1 MRTKKNIKKRAINSF
16 NTHNIRRIVWQKVR
30 GITNEI

>member
-1 MRTKKNIKKRAINSF
+1 MRIKKNIKKRIISSC
-16 NTHNIRRIVWQKVR
+16 NTHNIIRIVWQTVR